1 MGWRMSGRAEVNG
14 INWLRPMN
22 ADTSSAYLPSAY
34 AAPQAGMVLAEG
46 EGLLARR
53 VVVGF
58 FIRVSADSHK
68 IPQRGPSSAG
78 RGPQWVPSRD
88 SSGGPI
94 SCSARRSARNETMRG
109 LIYQV
114 TRKDFRVDYFSGTW
128 AGGQYRNKHQN
139 CVRLTHNET
148 GIVTTGQE
156 QRSREQNLR
165 DAAGSN

>member
-1 MGWRMSGRAEVNG
+1 
-14 INWLRPMN
+14 
-22 ADTSSAYLPSAY
+22 
-34 AAPQAGMVLAEG
+34 
-46 EGLLARR
+46 
-53 VVVGF
+53 
-58 FIRVSADSHK
+58 
-68 IPQRGPSSAG
+68 
-78 RGPQWVPSRD
+78 
-88 SSGGPI
+88 
-94 SCSARRSARNETMRG
+94 MRE

-114 TRKDFRVDYFSGTW
+114 TRKDFRIDYFSGTG